1 MVHTFPGRF
10 NGKVVAIT
18 GGASG
23 MGAAMVA
30 RYVAE
35 GAKVLVADMCAED
48 KGQAQAALYPKGSVY
63 FHRVDISDAAQAT
76 SVVTETIKQFGD
88 IDIVHNNAS
97 AVVWGPVDE
106 MEPSQWDRCFKVGID
121 APFYITRAVVP
132 HFKKKK
138 AGSIISTISTAGLT
152 GDKGFACYCAV
163 KAALANLTRA
173 MAGDYAPYG
182 IRVNAVAPGWT
193 DTAMA
198 AALKATPEIREM
210 VASSTPLHRPGTPEE
225 LAAVMMFLASEDAS
239 FVTGAGKSKSVIH
252 GLIRLGSHPL
262 RNQLNPT

>member
-10 NGKVVAIT
+10 SGKVVAIT

-23 MGAAMVA
+23 MGAAMVE

-35 GAKVLVADMCAED
+35 GAKVLIADMCPVE
-48 KGQAQAALYPKGSVY
+48 KGQQLASRYPKGLVY
-63 FHRVDISDAAQAT
+63 FHRVDISDSEQAT

-97 AVVWGPVDE
+97 AVVWGAVDE
-106 MEPSQWDRCFKVGID
+106 MDPSQWSRCFKVGVD
-121 APFYITRAVVP
+121 GPFWICRAVIP
-132 HFKKKK
+132 HFKKKQ
-138 AGSIISTISTAGLT
+138 GGNIINTISTAGLI

-173 MAGDYAPYG
+173 MAGDHAQHG
-182 IRVNAVAPGWT
+182 IRINAVAPGWC

-198 AALKATPEIREM
+198 TALSATPEIKEM
-210 VASSTPLHRPGTPEE
+210 VASSTPMHRPGTPAE
-225 LAAVMMFLASEDAS
+225 LAAVLMFLASDDAS
-239 FVTGAGKSKSVIH
+239 FVTGVGK
-252 GLIRLGSHPL
+252 
-262 RNQLNPT
+262 